1 MKYKDCLC
9 KLRWCKH
16 IKIQDARRLSEKFCK
31 EFDLSFCQIYYVDVL
46 KHEDKR
52 NKKCFYGVYSYPAPS
67 NILILDTYR
76 NKNKIGIL
84 MHELTHHLE
93 CYGYYN
99 VDWFNGGHG
108 YHYQLAKKRVIRWCK
123 QNISDRPNWNNPL
136 FAITDEKEMIEFK
149 L

>member
-1 MKYKDCLC
+1 LR
-9 KLRWCKH
+9 RWCKH

-31 EFDLSFCQIYYVDVL
+31 EFGLRFCQIYYVDVL
-46 KHEDKR
+46 KHEDKE

-67 NILILDTYR
+67 NILILDTYI

-93 CYGYYN
+93 CNGYYD

-108 YHYQLAKKRVIRWCK
+108 YYYQLAKKRVITWCK
-123 QNISDRPNWNNPL
+123 KNISDRPNWNKPL
-136 FAITDEKEMIEFK
+136 FAKIYEKDMIEFK